1 MGRIADTGDHP
12 GKAGRLRLVAA
23 GVAVLGA
30 VAVVVLNGRAGM
42 GAPPALELTAWA
54 GGMALLT
61 GLLAYVGLRRLDERS
76 LAVQVVLVAVLPTAG
91 GLVGVWLGARA
102 MFFSD
107 HDLTALV
114 VLLVTAATVGTVAA
128 LLLGARVARAGD
140 ELVDATRR
148 LATGEQVRSRG
159 ASGPGELTRLAHE
172 LELTSAALDE
182 ARRRER
188 ALESSRRELIA
199 WVSHDLRTPLAGI
212 RAISEALEDGI
223 AEDPVTFTRYLHTLR
238 DQADELATLVDDLF
252 ELSRVQ
258 VGQLLQPFELV
269 SVHDLVSDVLAGIA
283 PVADAKGVRVEGR
296 VEGPP
301 LEVEGSHL
309 ALLRALRNIV
319 ENAVRHT
326 PSGGKVVVEARPD
339 GEHAVVTILDGGG
352 GIPTEDLTRIFD
364 TGFRG
369 DPARTPG
376 GGAGLGLAIALE
388 VVKAH
393 QGEISVR
400 NQDGGAEFVIRV
412 LAATSPAATSPAA
425 TSPTAGGRLL
435 SGATDAAPDVL
446 KADEQVDALR
456 VPDFRPNRPVA
467 DVTP

>member
-1 MGRIADTGDHP
+1 MGRLTSVPEGSTSRVLH
-12 GKAGRLRLVAA
+12 LRRAA
-23 GVAVLGA
+23 VGVALLGA
-30 VAVVVLNGRAGM
+30 AAVVLLSAQAGM

-54 GGMALLT
+54 GGMALIT
-61 GLLAYVGLRRLDERS
+61 GLLAYVGLRRLDHRS
-76 LAVQVVLVAVLPTAG
+76 LAVQAVLIAVLPAAG

-140 ELVDATRR
+140 DLVEATRR
-148 LATGEQVRSRG
+148 LASGEQVPTRATAGS
-159 ASGPGELTRLAHE
+159 GELDRLARA
-172 LELTSAALDE
+172 LETTATALEE
-182 ARRRER
+182 ARQRER

-223 AEDPVTFTRYLHTLR
+223 AEDPETFHRYLRTLR
-238 DQADELATLVDDLF
+238 DEADQLATLVDDLF

-258 VGQLLQPFELV
+258 VGQLLQPFEPV
-269 SVHDLVSDVLAGIA
+269 SLHDLVSDALAGVTPI
-283 PVADAKGVRVEGR
+283 ADAKGVRVEGR
-296 VEGPP
+296 VDGPP
-301 LEVEGSHL
+301 LDVEGSHV
-309 ALLRALRNIV
+309 ALLRALRNIL

-326 PSGGKVVVEARPD
+326 PSEGAVIVEAGVD
-339 GEHAVVTILDGGG
+339 GEHAVVSILDCGG
-352 GIPTEDLTRIFD
+352 GIPEDDLPRIFD

-393 QGEISVR
+393 RGDISVH
-400 NQDGGAEFVIRV
+400 NQDGGAEFVV
-412 LAATSPAATSPAA
+412 
-425 TSPTAGGRLL
+425 
-435 SGATDAAPDVL
+435 
-446 KADEQVDALR
+446 R
-456 VPDFRPNRPVA
+456 VPATVPTVGLDEAQARPVA
-467 DVTP
+467 DATP